1 MKPYT
6 DAQQHFRSNRKHY
19 RIHAS
24 LPCEIGQ
31 PGGVLS
37 AAQILDISVGGL
49 KFSCSQETV
58 NDIIPDGERTV
69 GLILDVEVDVQFQ
82 LPSGNEY
89 TPAIKTTAR
98 IVHSERLAQDVFHV
112 GIQFNRLGTTEL
124 RQLEAFIEEQ
134 QHQ

>member
-6 DAQQHFRSNRKHY
+6 DTQQHFRSNRKHY

-49 KFSCSQETV
+49 KFSCSQETI
-58 NDIIPDGERTV
+58 NDIIPHGERIV
-69 GLILDVEVDVQFQ
+69 GLILDVEVDVQFR
-82 LPSGNEY
+82 LPSDDKH
-89 TPAIKTTAR
+89 TAAIKTTAR

-124 RQLEAFIEEQ
+124 GQLEAYIEAQ
-134 QHQ
+134 NQ

>member
-19 RIHAS
+19 RIHAA
-24 LPCEIGQ
+24 LPCEVGQ

-49 KFSCSQETV
+49 KFGCSQETV
-58 NDIIPDGERTV
+58 NDIIPEGVKTV
-69 GLILDVEVDVQFQ
+69 GLILDVEVDVQFE
-82 LPSGNEY
+82 LPLDNKQAG
-89 TPAIKTTAR
+89 AIKTTAR

-112 GIQFNRLGTTEL
+112 GIQFNKLSTSELG
-124 RQLEAFIEEQ
+124 QLEAYIEALNQ
-134 QHQ
+134 

>member
-1 MKPYT
+1 M
-6 DAQQHFRSNRKHY
+6 
-19 RIHAS
+19 
-24 LPCEIGQ
+24 
-31 PGGVLS
+31 S

-49 KFSCSQETV
+49 KFSCSQKTV

-82 LPSGNEY
+82 LPFDSKP
-89 TPAIKTTAR
+89 TAAVKTTAR

-124 RQLEAFIEEQ
+124 SQLEAYIEAQ
-134 QHQ
+134 QNQ